1 MRAEL
6 VRVANR
12 NVLLVDRFDRV
23 DVRRVSFA
31 SALTMLEASD
41 GDHRSYL
48 EIAEVLETI
57 SDVPGH
63 ELEQLFRRVVFSV
76 LTGNTDDH
84 LRNHGFL
91 RKGRAWTLSPAYDL
105 NPNPYST
112 GVQSTSPGIDDAT
125 ASVELAALRG
135 GLLPSDL
142 RSGQGDR
149 RRDRVEHD
157 TMAGRRHIIRRDCV
171 RD

>member
-1 MRAEL
+1 MAITG
-6 VRVANR
+6 
-12 NVLLVDRFDRV
+12 
-23 DVRRVSFA
+23 A
-31 SALTMLEASD
+31 SS
-41 GDHRSYL
+41 RSL
-48 EIAEVLETI
+48 RCSRPSRTCR
-57 SDVPGH
+57 GH

-76 LTGNTDDH
+76 LTGNTDDY

-125 ASVELAALRG
+125 ASVELACSVA

-157 TMAGRRHIIRRDCV
+157 TMGTVPTSFGASASEIELMAQAYEGEPSVEACCFISTR
-171 RD
+171 